1 MADTLL
7 DGTEIGTRAG
17 FVAVVGAPNA
27 GKSTLVNRLV
37 GYKVSIVTRK
47 VQTTRTRIR
56 GVCMHGETQVVF
68 VDTPGIFEPKHRLDR
83 AMVHAAW
90 EGAGDADLVVL
101 MVDASRKKVDE
112 DTRRIIAG
120 LQKTQRK
127 VILVLNKI
135 DDTAREAL
143 LPFAAELAE
152 TGIAEETFMIS
163 AENGDGCD
171 DLLKYLA
178 GRMPPGP
185 FLYPPDEVTDLPL
198 RLLAAEI
205 TREEVFNRLHQE
217 LPYAATVETE
227 SWVEKEDG
235 SAVVNQVI
243 FVQRD
248 GQKKIVLGKGGT
260 MVKSI
265 GAAARRQMQEIFD
278 KRIHLFVFV
287 KVRENWI
294 DDPERY
300 REWGLDPNA

>member
-1 MADTLL
+1 MTDTGATGADT
-7 DGTEIGTRAG
+7 GTRAG

-56 GVCMHGETQVVF
+56 GVCMQGDTQIVF

-112 DTRRIIAG
+112 DTRRIIEG
-120 LQKTQRK
+120 LQKSRRK
-127 VILVLNKI
+127 AILVLNKI
-135 DDTAREAL
+135 DDTPREAL
-143 LPFAAELAE
+143 LPFAADLAE
-152 TGIAEETFMIS
+152 TGIADKTFMIS
-163 AENGDGCD
+163 AENGDGCQ
-171 DLLKYLA
+171 DLLNYLA
-178 GRMPPGP
+178 GLMPPGP

-217 LPYAATVETE
+217 LPYSATVETE

-248 GQKKIVLGKGGT
+248 GQKKIVLGKSGS

-300 REWGLDPNA
+300 RDWGLDPNA